1 VRRPRVP
8 HPRLAR
14 TPGLLRQVFRGL
26 RRDAS
31 RHEVR
36 LDLGRD
42 RRPFGRRVFRLRL
55 LARLAEHPE
64 RAGEVPREETKAG
77 TLRRAACREDRRAR
91 PGRRAREAVPRG
103 RVEEAQAVD
112 DRGALHHEP
121 VHGGHLRPRSCGAQ
135 RLPPAVQPRDRRSAS
150 RALAAVAAARPG
162 TARRAVQ
169 AQPQVAARY
178 LHRLRLA
185 RPVPHPLRLAHPLAA
200 SAGGGHRAHL
210 PGIRRRSFRHR
221 LPDGRVA
228 SLPLPRAEALMSRC
242 LPRTI
247 INAMGTMQELRTTGA
262 VERAARIDL
271 AAAFRLAARMEL
283 HEGVCNHFSLML
295 PDGKRFLL
303 NRYGLHWSE
312 VTASNLLALDA
323 DGHLVEG
330 EGEFEKTA
338 FYIHSRIHLANP
350 RAACVLHTH
359 MPYAT
364 TLTLIENGRLEMVEQ
379 NALRFHED
387 IAYDDTYNGLVVDNS
402 EGDRLAR
409 VLGRKRVLFLAN
421 HGVIVVGPTVAE
433 AFDSLYYLE
442 RACRLQVLARSTGA
456 KLRTVRAEVV
466 RETCRMILDDTPK
479 YAGAHFGAL
488 KRILDREEPGYS
500 R

>member
-1 VRRPRVP
+1 
-8 HPRLAR
+8 
-14 TPGLLRQVFRGL
+14 
-26 RRDAS
+26 
-31 RHEVR
+31 
-36 LDLGRD
+36 
-42 RRPFGRRVFRLRL
+42 
-55 LARLAEHPE
+55 
-64 RAGEVPREETKAG
+64 
-77 TLRRAACREDRRAR
+77 
-91 PGRRAREAVPRG
+91 
-103 RVEEAQAVD
+103 
-112 DRGALHHEP
+112 
-121 VHGGHLRPRSCGAQ
+121 
-135 RLPPAVQPRDRRSAS
+135 
-150 RALAAVAAARPG
+150 
-162 TARRAVQ
+162 
-169 AQPQVAARY
+169 
-178 LHRLRLA
+178 
-185 RPVPHPLRLAHPLAA
+185 
-200 SAGGGHRAHL
+200 
-210 PGIRRRSFRHR
+210 
-221 LPDGRVA
+221 
-228 SLPLPRAEALMSRC
+228 
-242 LPRTI
+242 
-247 INAMGTMQELRTTGA
+247 MGTMQELRTTGA
-262 VERAARIDL
+262 VERGARIDL
-271 AAAFRLAARMEL
+271 AAAFRLAARMDL

-312 VTASNLLALDA
+312 VTASSLLELDA
-323 DGHLVEG
+323 DGNILEG

-387 IAYDDTYNGLVVDNS
+387 IAYDDTYNGLVVDNA

-409 VLGRKRVLFLAN
+409 MLGRRRVLFLAN

-442 RACRLQVLARSTGA
+442 RACRLQVLARSMGA
-456 KLRTVRAEVV
+456 KLRAVRAEVV
-466 RETCRMILDDTPK
+466 RETYRMILADAPK